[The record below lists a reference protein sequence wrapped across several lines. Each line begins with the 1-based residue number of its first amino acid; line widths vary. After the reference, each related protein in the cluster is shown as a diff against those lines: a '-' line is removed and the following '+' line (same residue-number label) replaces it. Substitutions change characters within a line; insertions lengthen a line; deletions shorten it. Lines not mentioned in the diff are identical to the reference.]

1 MEPIICACCGQS
13 FPPDPRVKNQTYCAA
28 SRPAQGW
35 SLATQAL
42 DMRAGIHAREQSRK
56 GRKADKVAVTPLP
69 F

>member
-1 MEPIICACCGQS
+1 MEPKICACCGQS

-28 SRPAQGW
+28 SRPAQGR

-42 DMRAGIHAREQSRK
+42 DMRANIHAREQSRK
-56 GRKADKVAVTPLP
+56 GSKGNKVAVTPLP